1 MTEAR
6 SAGRRAGVLLL
17 VQGIGGALV
26 NFVLM
31 RPVIAPPG
39 FLINASAHAP
49 RVAVAALL
57 GLAAGALSTAIAITV
72 LPVLRKH
79 SEAMALWYLALAIA
93 GLALAVVENGTV
105 MSMLSLSNA
114 YAATNGADPAS
125 FAGLRGVV
133 AASRNWAH
141 FTHLIVGGA
150 ALLVLFVSLLRFAL
164 IPRALAVFGIAGVAL
179 QIATISMTFFGMRI
193 LFPLLAP
200 AGIALLSLALWLI
213 AKGFTDATEAPAR
226 LSAYFT

>member
-164 IPRALAVFGIAGVAL
+164 IPRALAIFGIAGVAL

-213 AKGFTDATEAPAR
+213 AKGFTDATEPPAR

>member
-141 FTHLIVGGA
+141 FTHLLVGGA

-164 IPRALAVFGIAGVAL
+164 IPRALAIFGIAGVAL

-213 AKGFTDATEAPAR
+213 AKGFTDATEPPAR